1 MIKPLM
7 IGCRARAALRQVKA
21 AANERGA
28 RIVGLML
35 VI

>member
-1 MIKPLM
+1 MIKPLI

-28 RIVGLML
+28 RIGWLMP
-35 VI
+35 VM